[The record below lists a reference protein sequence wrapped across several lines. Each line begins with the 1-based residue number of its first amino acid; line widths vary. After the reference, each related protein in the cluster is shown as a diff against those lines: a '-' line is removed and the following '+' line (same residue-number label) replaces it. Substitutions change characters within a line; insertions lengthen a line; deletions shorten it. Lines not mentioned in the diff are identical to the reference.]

1 MADVIRPCTDQD
13 LDEILEVINDAAQAY
28 KGVIPNDRFKDPY
41 MPREELRHEIAHGV
55 RFWGFEQDGQLLGV
69 MGLQDVE
76 DVTLIRHAYV
86 RTTHRRRGIGGR
98 LLNGLRSK
106 ATRPLLVGTWAAAE
120 WAIEFY
126 RQHGFR
132 WSRGTRCRPAAPLLV
147 CAQTARLRPPS
158 CWQRKPGW
166 IEADLAFRSNQNRR
180 WIQRLT
186 ALMLAAPYPRRSD
199 AIGSAPR
206 QTHGRRKETECD
218 QFGAIRS
225 IAHR

>member
-1 MADVIRPCTDQD
+1 MT
-13 LDEILEVINDAAQAY
+13 ILEVINDAAQAY
-28 KGVIPNDRFKDPY
+28 KGVIPSDRFKDPY

-98 LLNGLRSK
+98 LLNELRSK

-126 RQHGFR
+126 RQHGFEMVPR
-132 WSRGTRCRPAAPLLV
+132 DQVPRPAAPLLV
-147 CAQTARLRPPS
+147 RARAPDRDLRRAGGES
-158 CWQRKPGW
+158 
-166 IEADLAFRSNQNRR
+166 LARRRARASRPRSVTRSRAPDWASGTKFR
-180 WIQRLT
+180 
-186 ALMLAAPYPRRSD
+186 PRID
-199 AIGSAPR
+199 ARDGAPR
-206 QTHGRRKETECD
+206 
-218 QFGAIRS
+218 A
-225 IAHR
+225 